1 MSTDPEQKIDYLYKE
16 YVRLSEQSD
25 ELIKSTFDDFKLY
38 GVVGA
43 IIVIWKPI
51 SEVVI
56 STNPKFD
63 ASSILFLGFLSLLL
77 IVGIITYLGLLKQAY
92 TWYFVHNLQ
101 AYEVEIKKA
110 LGEAEDSRLF
120 NFNLGK
126 EDPKFITAVYKISF
140 KSLGVIF
147 VSVIVFIPFM
157 VLWFS
162 NFLYAAIY
170 LLLSLLGS
178 ILYFQTFRKVM
189 KQYSNKSYL

>member
-16 YVRLSEQSD
+16 YVRLSEKSD

-51 SEVVI
+51 SEVII
-56 STNPKFD
+56 STNPRFD
-63 ASSILFLGFLSLLL
+63 ASSILFLGFLSLLS
-77 IVGIITYLGLLKQAY
+77 IVGIITYLNLLKQAY

-101 AYEVEIKKA
+101 AYEVELKKA

-126 EDPKFITAVYKISF
+126 EDPKFITAVYKVSF
-140 KSLGVIF
+140 KFLGVIF
-147 VSVIVFIPFM
+147 ASVIIFIPFM
-157 VLWFS
+157 VLCFS
-162 NFLYAAIY
+162 KFLYAAIY
-170 LLLSLLGS
+170 L
-178 ILYFQTFRKVM
+178 
-189 KQYSNKSYL
+189 